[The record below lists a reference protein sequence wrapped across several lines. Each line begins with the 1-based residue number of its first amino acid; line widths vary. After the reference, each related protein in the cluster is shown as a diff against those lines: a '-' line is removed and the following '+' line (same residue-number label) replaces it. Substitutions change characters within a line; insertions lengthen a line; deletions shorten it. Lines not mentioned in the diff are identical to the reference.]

1 MEYLKN
7 DSEILKKKISRSIT
21 DYNYS
26 FLKIFDTYFDIEIYS
41 LFLNSLIT
49 YKLKN
54 IWNHIV
60 LKWIQMDLQMK
71 DNKEYKSSIYSKQ
84 KYNYIHTILSHE
96 ELDQQLINFIQKD
109 KFKGLFV
116 INCIQDYILN

>member
-7 DSEILKKKISRSIT
+7 DSEILKKKISRKIN

-26 FLKIFDTYFDIEIYS
+26 FLNQFDLYFDTEIYS
-41 LFLNSLIT
+41 KFLNSLIT

-54 IWNHIV
+54 IWNHII

-84 KYNYIHTILSHE
+84 KYNYIHTMMSPE
-96 ELDQQLINFIQKD
+96 ELNQQLINFIQKD